1 MKNVTHQPQRG
12 ALAGFR
18 LSFNKRKAAA
28 YLWSAGSILFFVSIV
43 LYVFVLQPSG
53 DTGAEKTSQ
62 LLEKWTLAS
71 AIWRME
77 TLAVVLMTVSS
88 WYFATLKQ
96 SMSWFLIA
104 FAHIVMV
111 SMYAGMLGSYPVA
124 AHAFAEN
131 PYLFPMVSNTAVW
144 IFGLSNL
151 VFVTGLA
158 FVYASE
164 ELPGWMR
171 WKGVIIS
178 SVGALAALA
187 LFLDLITF
195 SDLVMLGP
203 LFLALY
209 LLNACMGIKLANQM
223 HRHHQ

>member
-1 MKNVTHQPQRG
+1 MTLS
-12 ALAGFR
+12 AL
-18 LSFNKRKAAA
+18 LLEIDKKKVAA
-28 YLWSAGSILFFVSIV
+28 YLWSAGSTLFFITIV

-53 DTGAEKTSQ
+53 ETGAERTSQ
-62 LLEKWTLAS
+62 LLERWTLAS

-77 TLAVVLMTVSS
+77 TLAVVLITVSS
-88 WYFATLKQ
+88 WYFATVRQ

-124 AHAFAEN
+124 ADAFAES
-131 PYLFPMVSNTAVW
+131 PYLFPMVNHTAVW

-151 VFVTGLA
+151 LFLTGLA
-158 FVYASE
+158 FVYASQ
-164 ELPGWMR
+164 ELPRWMC
-171 WKGVIIS
+171 WAGTIIS

-195 SDLVMLGP
+195 SHLVMVGP

-209 LLNACMGIKLANQM
+209 LLNAYMGIKLANQE
-223 HRHHQ
+223 HLDQQQ

>member
-1 MKNVTHQPQRG
+1 MI
-12 ALAGFR
+12 
-18 LSFNKRKAAA
+18 LSAFPLETNKEKVAA
-28 YLWSAGSILFFVSIV
+28 YLWSAASILFFVTIV

-53 DTGAEKTSQ
+53 DTGTERTSQ

-77 TLAVVLMTVSS
+77 TLAVVLITVSS
-88 WYFATLKQ
+88 WYFATARQ

-111 SMYAGMLGSYPVA
+111 TMYASMLGSYPVA
-124 AHAFAEN
+124 ADAFAES
-131 PYLFPMVSNTAVW
+131 PYLFPMVNNTAVW

-151 VFVTGLA
+151 VFLTGLA
-158 FVYASE
+158 FVYVSE
-164 ELPGWMR
+164 ELPKWMC
-171 WKGVIIS
+171 WAGGIIS
-178 SVGALAALA
+178 SVGAFAALA

-195 SDLVMLGP
+195 SDLVMIGP

-209 LLNACMGIKLANQM
+209 LLNAYMGIKLANQE
-223 HRHHQ
+223 HLDQQQ

>member
-1 MKNVTHQPQRG
+1 MI
-12 ALAGFR
+12 
-18 LSFNKRKAAA
+18 LSAFPLETNKEKVAA
-28 YLWSAGSILFFVSIV
+28 YLWSAASILFFVTIV

-53 DTGAEKTSQ
+53 DTGTERTSQ

-77 TLAVVLMTVSS
+77 TLAVVLITVSS
-88 WYFATLKQ
+88 WYFATARQ

-111 SMYAGMLGSYPVA
+111 TMYASMLGSYPVA
-124 AHAFAEN
+124 ADAFAES
-131 PYLFPMVSNTAVW
+131 PYLFPMVNNTAVW

-151 VFVTGLA
+151 LFLTGLA
-158 FVYASE
+158 FVYVSE
-164 ELPGWMR
+164 ELPSWMR
-171 WKGVIIS
+171 WAGGIIS
-178 SVGALAALA
+178 SVGAFAALA

-195 SDLVMLGP
+195 SDLVMIGP

-209 LLNACMGIKLANQM
+209 LLNAYMGIKLANQE
-223 HRHHQ
+223 HLDQQQ